1 MRAAFT
7 SQSVPVQTMLCQLW
21 RSWPIIETT
30 LGEFPV
36 SARVLAL
43 MPATAPMFPTL
54 GSYSIKHTLTEL
66 HVADTMKYGG
76 GGLVWHFF
84 HRVAI

>member
-1 MRAAFT
+1 MFLILGPILMNKLSVGRHISYSYMRAAFT

-21 RSWPIIETT
+21 RCWPSIETT

-36 SARVLAL
+36 SAHVLAL

-54 GSYSIKHTLTEL
+54 GS
-66 HVADTMKYGG
+66 
-76 GGLVWHFF
+76 
-84 HRVAI
+84 

>member
-21 RSWPIIETT
+21 RCWPSIETT

-54 GSYSIKHTLTEL
+54 GLFIIYKAHTHGARL
-66 HVADTMKYGG
+66 HVADTMKYEG
-76 GGLVWHFF
+76 GGLV
-84 HRVAI
+84 